1 MIQTAPPTVGLSP
14 AEKRVLLA
22 ELLRKKARAAKSV
35 YPLSDNQQGIW
46 FLCQFAPES
55 SIYNVSFAARIRA
68 ALDIPAFR
76 RAFQALVDRHPSL
89 RTTFAV
95 HSGKPFQQIH
105 EHRTV
110 HFEEIDASAWRG
122 DELQTRLVEETQRR
136 FDLERGPVMRV
147 SLFTQSAQVHVL
159 LLVIHHI
166 VVDFWSLAVIL
177 NELGVLYPAEKAGRP
192 AALPPLDV
200 QYTDFVRWQA
210 EMLASPAGER
220 LWGYWKKQ
228 LAGSLPVLNLPTDR
242 PRPPIQMFR
251 GGQYDFTLNEEL
263 ARRLRALAK
272 SEGATLYMVLL
283 AAFELMLYHHSGQED
298 ILVASPMVGRSRA
311 EFEGLVGFFA
321 NPVVLRANLSGNPTF
336 RAFLGQVRETVLAAL
351 EHQDFPTLR
360 LVQRLRPPRD
370 LSRSPL
376 CQTMFVLDKPHRLIE
391 QAESAFVHG
400 ETGLWMDLGGLV
412 MESIPLER
420 RAATLDLVMLIIETT
435 GSLSASIR
443 FNADLFDAATI
454 ARKAGHFHA
463 LLESV
468 IRNPAAAIG
477 DLEILTGAE
486 RQQLLVEFNNT
497 QTDYPKDKC
506 LHQLFEEQVQRTPDN
521 VAVVF
526 EGQQLTFAQLNA
538 RANQLAHH
546 LQTLGVGPEVPVA
559 ICMERCPEMV
569 VGLLGIL
576 KAGGAYVPL
585 DPASPKERRSF
596 MMEDAH
602 TAVLLTQGHIVDPA
616 PGHGIHAVYLDSGW
630 EAIAAKSEKNPV
642 TGVTAGNLAYILYTS
657 GSTGQPKGV
666 MVEHRGLCNAINW
679 IIQTLELSA
688 ADRCLL
694 KTPITFDAAGRELFP
709 ILLTGGRLVIAAA
722 DGHRDSRYLAE
733 TIRGARISIF
743 HCVPSLLQFLVEEPA
758 FDDSLTLRAVMC
770 GGEALPIRVVERFQ
784 HRSKAKLYNV
794 YGPTETIIDSTCCLC
809 EGANHCSTSPIGRPI
824 PNARIYILNHAL
836 HPLPIG
842 VAGEMHIGGVGLARG
857 YLNRPELTAEK
868 FIPDPFSAEPGAQ
881 MYKTGDLAR
890 YLPDG
895 NIEFLGRGD
904 HQVKI
909 RGVRIELGEIE
920 AALGKHP
927 AVRKAVVLAREDT
940 PGEKRLVAYVLTE
953 STADELR
960 RFLKDKLPDQMVPA
974 VFVLLDTLPLLSNG
988 KIDQRALPA
997 PDRTRPEL
1005 EKTFVAPRTPTE
1017 ELLAKIWAQVLDL
1030 ERVGIHDNFF
1040 DLGGHSLLATQ
1051 AVSRMRDA
1059 FEVDIPLRRLFEVP
1073 TVAGLAESI
1082 EAARQAGQN
1091 LLAPPILPVPR
1102 NGDPTLSFAQ
1112 QRLWFFNQLDPGN
1125 SAYNIPAAVRLKGPF
1140 NLAALE
1146 QSLNEVVKRHESLRT
1161 TFGKVEGRP
1170 TQVIAPTLTIK
1181 LPIVDLRELPASE
1194 RETEVRRL
1202 VTAEAQRSFD
1212 LSQGPLLR
1220 GTVLRLADEEHVGL
1234 LTMHHIVSDGWS
1246 TGILIREMATLY
1258 VAFCAGGSSPLP
1270 ALPIQYADF
1279 AHWQR
1284 QWLQGEVLET
1294 QIAYWKEQLAGAPTL
1309 IDLPTDHPRPAM
1321 QTFRGAHQ
1329 SLVLPRHL
1337 KDGYKVLS
1345 RQEGVTL
1352 FMILLAAFKVL
1363 LSRYTSQDDL
1373 IVGTPIAN
1381 RNRQETEGLI
1391 GFFVNALVLRTDLSG
1406 DPSFR
1411 EFLRRVREV
1420 CLGAYSHQ
1428 DLPFDRLVEELHLER
1443 DLSRNP
1449 LFQVMFALQNTP
1461 LRALALPGL
1470 TLSPVEGDSET
1481 AHFDLTLQI
1490 VDTEQELT
1498 AALVYNTDLFEAGTI
1513 VRMLGNFQTL
1523 LEAILADPEQ
1533 RLSDLQLLTTT
1544 ERQQLLAFAES
1555 QSDSPQSGCSRTTE
1569 PAAGWGV
1576 RTTAQRSLV
1585 ERNDTQIDHPKD
1597 KCLHKLFEEQV
1608 QRTPDAIAVVFEAGQ
1623 LTYGE
1628 LNRRANQLAH
1638 HLQTLGVGPDVLVG
1652 ICVERS
1658 LEMIIGLLG
1667 ILKAGGAFVPLD
1679 PAYPNERLAFML
1691 KDSQVPVLLTQERLV
1706 AGLPE
1711 SDARVICLDSGW
1723 ETMARES
1730 GENTGRS
1737 TLLENLAYVIY
1748 TSGSTG
1754 QPKGV
1759 LVSHGSI
1766 AGHGRNAQ
1774 RLYELDSRDVVLQ
1787 FASLSFDVSL
1797 EEILPT
1803 LIVGA
1808 RLVIMGTNVWPPVEF
1823 HRKISEFGLTVLNLP
1838 TAYWQ
1843 ELARAW
1849 ADVPEL
1855 VPNIPP
1861 RLFIVGGDTML
1872 PEVLKLWQRT
1882 PMNSIR
1888 LLNAYGPTETTITAT
1903 AFEIAPRP
1911 GENTTNQRVPIGRP
1925 LANRAIYILDQHGKP
1940 VPIGVAGHLHIGGAG
1955 LARGYL
1961 NRPELTAE
1969 KFIPD
1974 PFSAAPG
1981 ARMYQTGDLARY
1993 RPDGNI
1999 EFLGRADHQVK
2010 IRGFRI
2016 ELGEIEAA
2024 LGRHPALREAVV
2036 VAREDAPGEKRL
2048 VAYVVA
2054 DSTADELRHFLKD
2067 RLPEYMVPAVVV
2079 LLEALPVTP
2088 NGKVDRRALPAP
2100 DRSRPELGKA
2110 FVAPRDDLELQ
2121 LAHIWEEILGVRPVG
2136 VRDNFFEL
2144 GGHSLLAVRLFALIE
2159 KRLGKKLP
2167 LTAIFQG
2174 ATVEHLAGVLHQQ
2187 AMPGPQSSLVP
2198 LQPGGG
2204 KRPLFL
2210 VHPAGGHV
2218 FPYIHLAQL
2227 LGSDQPC
2234 YGLQARG
2241 LEDGQDPP
2249 TRIEDMAAWYI
2260 QALQT
2265 VQPTGPYMLGGWSMG
2280 GVVAFE
2286 MAQQLRAQGQQ
2297 VALLAL
2303 LDGRIPTPDET
2314 FPEEDAEAVLLV
2326 ERYFG
2331 ISFGPMESLAELPKD
2346 KQLAFMLEQ
2355 AKSAGLIPAELDVAQ
2370 ARRFVELLRNDLR
2383 ATQNY
2388 GLHRYPGRITFFK
2401 ASEVPAGTSPDPD
2414 PTMGWSE
2421 WASGGVE
2428 VHVVPGN
2435 HANLMYAPHVEVLAE
2450 KLTACLNQAQSAE
2463 AEENGAAEK
2472 INLTTAATAFDSW
2485 IAFRKP
2491 NPKARLRL
2499 FCFPYAGIGASIF
2512 RTWSDGLPAEV
2523 EVCPVEFPGRGTRLM
2538 VTPFTKLPQLVRVLA
2553 QALVPLLDKPFAF
2566 FGHSLGA
2573 LVGFELARQL
2583 RRQSG
2588 VQPVRLF
2595 VSADRAPQIPHRDRP
2610 IHALPEGEFLVELR
2624 RLNGIPGKV
2633 LEEAELMQ
2641 MMLPVLRA
2649 DFAIY
2654 ETYAYATE
2662 PPLNC
2667 PISTFGGLQDQRVS
2681 RGDLEAWRTQTSGSF
2696 SLRMFPGDHFFWNTT
2711 QPLLLQA
2718 LFQELREELVRTTP

>member
-1 MIQTAPPTVGLSP
+1 MIQTAPPTAGLSP
-14 AEKRVLLA
+14 AEKRALLA
-22 ELLRKKARAAKSV
+22 QLLRKKAHAAKSV

-46 FLCQFAPES
+46 FLCQFAPGS
-55 SIYNVSFAARIRA
+55 SIYNVSFAARIRSE
-68 ALDIPAFR
+68 LDIPAFR

-89 RTTFAV
+89 RTTIAV
-95 HSGKPFQQIH
+95 HSGKPIQQIH
-105 EHRTV
+105 KHQPV
-110 HFEEIDASAWRG
+110 HFEEIDASTWRG

-136 FDLERGPVMRV
+136 FDLELGPVMRV
-147 SLFTQSAQVHVL
+147 SLLTRSPQEHIL

-177 NELGVLYPAEKAGRP
+177 NELGALYPAEKAGRP

-200 QYTDFVRWQA
+200 QYTDFVRWQT
-210 EMLASPAGER
+210 EMLASPDGER
-220 LWGYWKKQ
+220 LWDYWKKQ

-251 GGQYDFTLNEEL
+251 GAQHDFPLNDEL
-263 ARRLRALAK
+263 AQRLRALAK
-272 SEGATLYMVLL
+272 AEGATLYMVLL
-283 AAFELMLYHHSGQED
+283 AAFELMLYYHSDQED

-336 RAFLGQVRETVLAAL
+336 RAFLGQVRQTVLAAL
-351 EHQDFPTLR
+351 EHQDYPTLR

-376 CQTMFVLDKPHRLIE
+376 CQTMFVLDKPHRVAE
-391 QAESAFVHG
+391 QAGPAFARG
-400 ETGLWMDLGGLV
+400 ETGLRMDLGGFV

-420 RAATLDLVMLIIETT
+420 RAATLDLVMLIIDTT

-443 FNADLFDAATI
+443 FNTDLFDAATI
-454 ARKAGHFHA
+454 ARMAGHFQA
-463 LLESV
+463 LLQSV
-468 IRNPAAAIG
+468 IRDPAAAIG

-486 RQQLLVEFNNT
+486 RQQLLVEFNDT
-497 QTDYPKDKC
+497 KTDYPKDKC
-506 LHQLFEEQVQRTPDN
+506 LHQLFEEQVRRTPDS

-526 EGQQLTFAQLNA
+526 EAGQLTYGELN
-538 RANQLAHH
+538 RLANQLAHH
-546 LQTLGVGPEVPVA
+546 LRTLGVGPEVPVA
-559 ICMERCPEMV
+559 ICMERCPEMI

-576 KAGGAYVPL
+576 KSGGAYVPL
-585 DPASPKERRSF
+585 DPAYPKERLAF

-602 TAVLLTQGHIVDPA
+602 TAVLLTRGHIVERV
-616 PGHGIHAVYLDSGW
+616 PGHGIHAVCLDSGW

-642 TGVTAGNLAYILYTS
+642 AGTTARNLAYILYTS

-666 MVEHRGLCNAINW
+666 MVEHCGLCNTINW
-679 IIQTLELSA
+679 IIQTLKLSA
-688 ADRCLL
+688 EDRCLL

-709 ILLTGGRLVIAAA
+709 TLLTGGRLVIAEA

-733 TIRGARISIF
+733 TIRSARISIF

-758 FDDSLTLRAVMC
+758 FDDSLALRAVMC
-770 GGEALPIRVVERFQ
+770 GGEALPTQVVERFQ
-784 HRSKAKLYNV
+784 RRSKARLYNV
-794 YGPTETIIDSTCCLC
+794 YGPTETIIDSTCWLC
-809 EGANHCSTSPIGRPI
+809 EGASHCSSSPIGRPI
-824 PNARIYILNHAL
+824 PNARIYILNQAL

-842 VAGEMHIGGVGLARG
+842 VAGQMHIGGVSLARG

-868 FIPDPFSAEPGAQ
+868 FIPDPFSAEPGAR

-909 RGVRIELGEIE
+909 RGFRIELGEIE
-920 AALGKHP
+920 AALGQHP
-927 AVRKAVVLAREDT
+927 AVRKAVVLAREDA
-940 PGEKRLVAYVLTE
+940 PGEKRLVAYVVAE

-988 KIDQRALPA
+988 KIDRRALPA

-1005 EKTFVAPRTPTE
+1005 DKTFMAPRTPTE
-1017 ELLAKIWAQVLDL
+1017 ELLAEIWAQVLDL
-1030 ERVGIHDNFF
+1030 ERVGILDNFF

-1059 FEVDIPLRRLFEVP
+1059 FQVDIPLRRLFEVP

-1091 LLAPPILPVPR
+1091 LLVPPILPVPR
-1102 NGDPTLSFAQ
+1102 NGDLALSFAQ

-1125 SAYNIPAAVRLKGPF
+1125 SAYNIPAAGRIMGPL

-1146 QSLNEVVKRHESLRT
+1146 QCLNEIVKRHESLRT
-1161 TFGKVEGRP
+1161 TFGKVDGRP

-1181 LPIVDLRELPASE
+1181 LPVVDLRKLPAGE

-1202 VTAEAQRSFD
+1202 VTAEAQRPFD

-1220 GTVLRLADEEHVGL
+1220 GTVLRLGDEEYVGL

-1294 QIAYWKEQLAGAPTL
+1294 QIAYWKEQLAGAPAL

-1321 QTFRGAHQ
+1321 QTFQGAHQ
-1329 SLVLPRHL
+1329 SLVLPKHL
-1337 KDGYKVLS
+1337 KDGFKALS

-1352 FMILLAAFKVL
+1352 FMTMLAAFKVL
-1363 LSRYTSQDDL
+1363 LNRYTSQDDL
-1373 IVGTPIAN
+1373 VVGTPIAN

-1411 EFLRRVREV
+1411 ELLRRVREV

-1428 DLPFDRLVEELHLER
+1428 DLPFDRLVEELHLKR

-1449 LFQVMFALQNTP
+1449 LFQVMFALQNAP
-1461 LRALALPGL
+1461 LRALELPGL

-1490 VDTEQELT
+1490 VDTGQELT
-1498 AALVYNTDLFEAGTI
+1498 AAFVYNTDLFEAGTI
-1513 VRMLGNFQTL
+1513 ARMLGNFQTL
-1523 LEAILADPEQ
+1523 LEAMVADPRQ
-1533 RLSDLQLLTTT
+1533 RLSDLPILTET
-1544 ERQQLLAFAES
+1544 ERQQLL
-1555 QSDSPQSGCSRTTE
+1555 
-1569 PAAGWGV
+1569 
-1576 RTTAQRSLV
+1576 V
-1585 ERNDTQIDHPKD
+1585 EWNGTKNDYPKD
-1597 KCLHKLFEEQV
+1597 KCLHQLFEEQV

-1623 LTYGE
+1623 LRDHASTREAVLTYGE

-1638 HLQTLGVGPDVLVG
+1638 HLRTLGVGPDVLVP

-1658 LEMIIGLLG
+1658 LEMVIGLLG

-1679 PAYPNERLAFML
+1679 PAYPKERLAFML

-1706 AGLPE
+1706 TGLPE
-1711 SDARVICLDSGW
+1711 HDARVICLDSGW

-1730 GENTGRS
+1730 GEIPGSS
-1737 TLLENLAYVIY
+1737 TLPENLAYVIY

-1766 AGHGRNAQ
+1766 VGHCRNAQ
-1774 RLYELDSRDVVLQ
+1774 RLYELDSRDVILQ

-1808 RLVIMGTNVWPPVEF
+1808 RLVIMGTNIWPPAEF

-1843 ELARAW
+1843 ELAREW
-1849 ADVPEL
+1849 AGVPEL
-1855 VPNIPP
+1855 VPNIQP

-1872 PEVLKLWQRT
+1872 PDILKLWQRT
-1882 PMNSIR
+1882 PVNSIR

-1911 GENTTNQRVPIGRP
+1911 SENTTYQRVPIGRP
-1925 LANRAIYILDQHGKP
+1925 LPNRAIYILDQHGHP
-1940 VPIGVAGHLHIGGAG
+1940 VPVGVHGHLHIGGVG

-1961 NRPELTAE
+1961 NRPDLTAE

-1974 PFSAAPG
+1974 PFSTEPG
-1981 ARMYQTGDLARY
+1981 AQMYQTGDLARY
-1993 RPDGNI
+1993 QPDGNI

-2016 ELGEIEAA
+2016 EPGEIEAV
-2024 LGRHPALREAVV
+2024 LGQHPAVREAVV

-2054 DSTADELRHFLKD
+2054 DSTADELRRFLKD
-2067 RLPEYMVPAVVV
+2067 KLPEYMVPAVVV

-2088 NGKVDRRALPAP
+2088 NGKVDRQALPAP
-2100 DRSRPELGKA
+2100 DRSRPELEKA
-2110 FVAPRDDLELQ
+2110 YVAPRDDLELQ
-2121 LAHIWEEILGVRPVG
+2121 LAHIWEEVLGVRPVG

-2167 LTAIFQG
+2167 LTAVFQG
-2174 ATVEHLAGVLHQQ
+2174 ATVEHLAGLLRQP
-2187 AMPGPQSSLVP
+2187 ARSGPQSSLVA
-2198 LQPGGG
+2198 LQPGGS

-2234 YGLQARG
+2234 YGLQAKG
-2241 LEDGQDPP
+2241 LEDGQDPH

-2265 VQPTGPYMLGGWSMG
+2265 VQPTGPYLLGGWSMG

-2286 MAQQLRAQGQQ
+2286 MAQQLHAQGQR

-2314 FPEEDAEAVLLV
+2314 FPEEDAEAILLV

-2331 ISFGPMESLAELPKD
+2331 ISFGPMESLAELHKD
-2346 KQLAFMLEQ
+2346 QQLAFMLEQ
-2355 AKSAGLIPAELDVAQ
+2355 AKSAGLVPAELDVSQ

-2388 GLHRYPGRITFFK
+2388 GLHLYPGRITFFK
-2401 ASEVPAGTSPDPD
+2401 AKETPVGTSPDPD
-2414 PTMGWSE
+2414 PTMGWSK

-2435 HANLMYAPHVEVLAE
+2435 HANLMYEPHVEVLAE
-2450 KLTACLNQAQSAE
+2450 KLTACLNQAQSTKA
-2463 AEENGAAEK
+2463 AENGAAGK
-2472 INLTTAATAFDSW
+2472 IN
-2485 IAFRKP
+2485 
-2491 NPKARLRL
+2491 
-2499 FCFPYAGIGASIF
+2499 
-2512 RTWSDGLPAEV
+2512 
-2523 EVCPVEFPGRGTRLM
+2523 
-2538 VTPFTKLPQLVRVLA
+2538 Q
-2553 QALVPLLDKPFAF
+2553 
-2566 FGHSLGA
+2566 
-2573 LVGFELARQL
+2573 
-2583 RRQSG
+2583 
-2588 VQPVRLF
+2588 
-2595 VSADRAPQIPHRDRP
+2595 
-2610 IHALPEGEFLVELR
+2610 
-2624 RLNGIPGKV
+2624 
-2633 LEEAELMQ
+2633 
-2641 MMLPVLRA
+2641 
-2649 DFAIY
+2649 
-2654 ETYAYATE
+2654 
-2662 PPLNC
+2662 
-2667 PISTFGGLQDQRVS
+2667 
-2681 RGDLEAWRTQTSGSF
+2681 
-2696 SLRMFPGDHFFWNTT
+2696 
-2711 QPLLLQA
+2711 
-2718 LFQELREELVRTTP
+2718 